1 LKVILWLWSRPM
13 PETSVIS
20 AELRLCYGKG
30 TKSDKIEKEE
40 IRVEKKLGEI
50 LV

>member
-1 LKVILWLWSRPM
+1 M

-30 TKSDKIEKEE
+30 TKSDKIEK
-40 IRVEKKLGEI
+40 KLE
-50 LV
+50 LKRN